1 MFRKVLVSL
10 VVAATLGAGM
20 MAMTSAADAHRRHHN
35 GNVTIGLGFFPF
47 LGGGYPA
54 YGFGHRG
61 YGYPGYGYRGFGYP
75 GYGYRHRL
83 YYDDYDDY
91 SDCGYRR
98 VAIKKWNKAHTRRI
112 IVHRKRWVCY

>member
-10 VVAATLGAGM
+10 VVTATLGAGM
-20 MAMTSAADAHRRHHN
+20 MAMTSAAEAHRRHHH
-35 GNVTIGLGFFPF
+35 GHIGIGLGFFPF
-47 LGGGYPA
+47 FGSGYPA
-54 YGFGHRG
+54 YG
-61 YGYPGYGYRGFGYP
+61 YSGFGYP

-83 YYDDYDDY
+83 YYDDY

-112 IVHRKRWVCY
+112 VVHRKKWVCY